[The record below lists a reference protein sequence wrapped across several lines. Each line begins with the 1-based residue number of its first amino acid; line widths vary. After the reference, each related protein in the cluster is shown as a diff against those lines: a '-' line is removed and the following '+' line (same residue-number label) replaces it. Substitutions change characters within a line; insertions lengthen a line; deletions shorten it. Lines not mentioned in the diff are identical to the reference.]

1 MKMQVLCLG
10 LGLALSACAD
20 QASTRPVGPV
30 DRALAE
36 AEGTRLLATLELENP
51 TQRVGGGLAM
61 VFAQAGDDADELDP
75 VWLYGVD
82 PAYLALDVYSD
93 VDYEAHLMSPPLSDE
108 QVGQITS
115 ATETGSA
122 IDIVVE
128 APIRT
133 YGADSTAI
141 VRVAIIHAITGEV
154 IPSGELPVRF
164 VQG

>member
-1 MKMQVLCLG
+1 MRMHAFCLG
-10 LGLALSACAD
+10 LGLALSACAN
-20 QASTRPVGPV
+20 QADSRPVGPV

-36 AEGTRLLATLELENP
+36 AEGTRVLATLELEGP
-51 TQRVGGGLAM
+51 TQRVGGGMAM
-61 VFAQAGDDADELDP
+61 VFAADGDADDSLDP
-75 VWLYGVD
+75 VWFYGVD
-82 PAYLALDVYSD
+82 PTYLALDVYAD
-93 VDYEAHLMSPPLSDE
+93 VDHEAHLMSPPLTDE

-122 IDIVVE
+122 LDIVVQ

-154 IPSGELPVRF
+154 IPSGELPVTF
-164 VQG
+164 IPG

>member
-1 MKMQVLCLG
+1 MKMQVFCLG

-20 QASTRPVGPV
+20 QADSRPVGPV

-36 AEGTRLLATLELENP
+36 VEGTRVLATLELEGP
-51 TQRVGGGLAM
+51 SQRVGGGMAM
-61 VFAQAGDDADELDP
+61 VFAADGDADDDLDP
-75 VWLYGVD
+75 VWFYAVD

-93 VDYEAHLMSPPLSDE
+93 VDHEAHLMSLPLTDE

-122 IDIVVE
+122 LDIVLE

-133 YGADSTAI
+133 YGAESTAI